1 MGEYVAANLF
11 CTTTPVA
18 ILSRRAFVV
27 LPHSLLPAMGTGDL
41 WLMTEPQQDASGP
54 WTGYVALVGRPN
66 AGKSTLMNAL
76 VGEKLSIVSPRAQT
90 TWQRVTGLRTTADHQ
105 MIFLDTPGLLE
116 VKDLHQ
122 RAMLGAA
129 HEALREADVVVL
141 LLDPTRRLEEVRRT
155 VVSEALAETSA
166 SIFVVVNK
174 IDTASGEAV
183 SAAAEWALETLGVVA
198 HRISAQTGEGVAE
211 LTRVLEGALPEGPF
225 LYPADDLAMQPVRFF
240 VAEFVRETVFELY
253 EDEIPYA
260 VATQVDEFREG
271 QDPIYIGLTLFVER
285 KSQKGIL
292 IGSRGRAIR
301 ELGTRART
309 KIETFLGRPVYLDL
323 WVKPLA
329 GWRRKRHALSRL
341 GYHVPE
347 EAP

>member
-1 MGEYVAANLF
+1 MTQPHRDAA
-11 CTTTPVA
+11 
-18 ILSRRAFVV
+18 
-27 LPHSLLPAMGTGDL
+27 
-41 WLMTEPQQDASGP
+41 GP
-54 WTGYVALVGRPN
+54 WTGYIALVGRPN

-76 VGEKLSIVSPRAQT
+76 IGEKLSIVSPRAQT
-90 TWQRVTGLRTTADHQ
+90 TWQRVTGLRTTERHQ

-129 HEALREADVVVL
+129 HEALHEADVVVL
-141 LLDPTRRLEEVRRT
+141 LLDPTRPLEEIRRT
-155 VVSEALAETSA
+155 VVTEALAEARA
-166 SIFVVVNK
+166 SILVVVNK
-174 IDTASGEAV
+174 IDTASEDSV
-183 SAAAEWALETLGVVA
+183 AAAEQWALETLGVVA
-198 HRISAQTGEGVAE
+198 HRISAQTGEGIAA
-211 LTRVLEGALPEGPF
+211 LTATLEAALPEGPF

-253 EDEIPYA
+253 DEEIPYS

-271 QDPIYIGLTLFVER
+271 QDPIYIGLTVFVER

-292 IGSRGRAIR
+292 IGSKGKAIR
-301 ELGTRART
+301 ELGTRSRT

-347 EAP
+347 EAS

>member
-1 MGEYVAANLF
+1 MN
-11 CTTTPVA
+11 
-18 ILSRRAFVV
+18 
-27 LPHSLLPAMGTGDL
+27 
-41 WLMTEPQQDASGP
+41 EPTHKTAGP
-54 WTGYVALVGRPN
+54 WTGYVALIGRPN

-90 TWQRVTGLRTTADHQ
+90 TWQRVTGLRTTSDHQ

-129 HEALREADVVVL
+129 HEALHDADVVVL
-141 LLDPTRRLEEVRRT
+141 LLDPTRPLEEVRRA
-155 VVSEALAETSA
+155 VVTEALAEARA
-166 SIFVVVNK
+166 SILVVVNK
-174 IDTASGEAV
+174 IDTASEDAI
-183 SAAAEWALETLGVVA
+183 SAAADWAQETLGVEA
-198 HRISAQTGEGVAE
+198 HRISANTGEGVEKLAQ
-211 LTRVLEGALPEGPF
+211 TLEESLPEGPF

-253 EDEIPYA
+253 DEEIPYS
-260 VATQVDEFREG
+260 VATQVDEFRE
-271 QDPIYIGLTLFVER
+271 QQEPIYIGVTVFVER

-292 IGSRGRAIR
+292 IGAKGRAIR
-301 ELGTRART
+301 ELGTRSRA

-347 EAP
+347 EGS

>member
-1 MGEYVAANLF
+1 MNDPDDTNSPSVPL
-11 CTTTPVA
+11 
-18 ILSRRAFVV
+18 R
-27 LPHSLLPAMGTGDL
+27 
-41 WLMTEPQQDASGP
+41 
-54 WTGYVALVGRPN
+54 TGYVALVGRPN

-90 TWQRVTGLRTTADHQ
+90 TWQRVTGLRTTDHHQ

-141 LLDPTRRLEEVRRT
+141 LLDPTRPLEEVRRT
-155 VVSEALAETSA
+155 VVTEALSESTAQVIVAINKVDSA
-166 SIFVVVNK
+166 PEERVN
-174 IDTASGEAV
+174 EAARW
-183 SAAAEWALETLGVVA
+183 SLEELGVEP
-198 HRISAQTGEGVAE
+198 HRISARTGDGVAG
-211 LTRVLEGALPEGPF
+211 LIRALEDALPEGPF

-253 EDEIPYA
+253 DEEIPYA
-260 VATQVDEFREG
+260 VATQVEEFREG
-271 QDPIYIGLTLFVER
+271 QDPIYIGVTVFVER

-292 IGSRGRAIR
+292 IGSKGRAIR
-301 ELGTRART
+301 ELGMRSRQ

-329 GWRRKRHALSRL
+329 GWRRKRQALARL

-347 EAP
+347 DAP

>member
-1 MGEYVAANLF
+1 
-11 CTTTPVA
+11 
-18 ILSRRAFVV
+18 
-27 LPHSLLPAMGTGDL
+27 
-41 WLMTEPQQDASGP
+41 MTEPTNTTAGP

-90 TWQRVTGLRTTADHQ
+90 TWQRVTGLRTTATHQ

-129 HEALREADVVVL
+129 HEALHEADMVVL
-141 LLDPTRRLEEVRRT
+141 LLDPTRPLEEVRRS
-155 VVSEALAETSA
+155 VVSEALAEARA
-166 SIFVVVNK
+166 SILVVVNK
-174 IDTASGEAV
+174 IDVASEEAV
-183 SAAAEWALETLGVVA
+183 SAAADWARETLGVEA
-198 HRISAQTGEGVAE
+198 HRISAHTGEGVEQLAQ
-211 LTRVLEGALPEGPF
+211 TLEAGLPEGPF

-253 EDEIPYA
+253 DEEIPYS
-260 VATQVDEFREG
+260 VATQVEEFRE
-271 QDPIYIGLTLFVER
+271 QQEPIYIGVTVFVER

-292 IGSRGRAIR
+292 IGAGGRAIR
-301 ELGTRART
+301 ELGTRSRA

-347 EAP
+347 EAS